1 MDNVIE
7 KIATEILDV
16 CGDDDEVCALI
27 DNVLLYIADIV
38 CDEDWQPE
46 AKDLRQSIADKN
58 DDLDVDS
65 DLSADEEELEV
76 ICDDDGFMS
85 LR

>member
-1 MDNVIE
+1 MDCVIE

-27 DNVLLYIADIV
+27 DNVLLYIADLV

-46 AKDLRQSIADKN
+46 SKDLRQSIADKK
-58 DDLDVDS
+58 DDLDS
-65 DLSADEEELEV
+65 DLSADDEDIEV
-76 ICDDDGFMS
+76 ICDDEGFMS